1 MALKPL
7 RILLTLTLTL
17 VFTLV
22 TTLVTTTAV
31 FWASPHIAIRALQ
44 TATASFTP
52 YKLTLGNPT
61 LKWSPFELQ
70 TELLLLTYDDPSRP
84 PVVSLQAVD
93 FAMPLQELFLGNI
106 SGGYFEAKNVTYYLD
121 NEDSSE
127 PIDIETL
134 LAPLSRLPNRI
145 DLESVHLISR
155 NENLWIFPLYDVHA
169 DRNEAGSMDVK
180 AGLDVAERKVELT
193 AVANWISR
201 EGHHRLEVDSVFR
214 GLEEDSRLQATG
226 YVDVIDT
233 ELSYELA
240 VNGRYERV
248 SDFLSALDGDAYP
261 FSGNLTV
268 EGVLEGGLDSYT
280 LTLDEIGLRE
290 GDVYTFSAEGQIIQ
304 NGSEHASLDINA
316 QGSAQEIDELLPHSG
331 ALSELLQRSE
341 IEIAVQGTLDEP
353 LIERA
358 ALVLYGAGDTRLSL
372 VTQSKAL
379 RLNELDSI
387 LNTETASATIEGTIG
402 NLGELLLV
410 AGAVSK
416 DVIDAARLGETSASF
431 HGEAHGNMQELRI
444 DLEDLKGAHPI
455 YKLEST
461 AKILWHQDV
470 LSAPELEV
478 RVSQREQTGEVR
490 ARGAVADVLQARGV
504 ALELELNNASPA
516 PLFNVLNVAPPFEI
530 GGVDGNA
537 LLLRSGDAF
546 RLREVEARVQALR
559 GILFE
564 VSGEATIFEKEI
576 TADWQLNLIDTT
588 EDAWAALSLPMG
600 APKKFETTVRLRPT
614 YLTALSDVLIGD
626 TQIQSVVTG
635 DIDRRTLD
643 RLSVDLYTPNLHLD
657 DFASQSTEADPAA
670 VKSSLSLE
678 GLNDVLPVFPTSTTL
693 RSGKVTGP
701 LTQLEDLSVA
711 IDTSAGRLTLREF
724 DARYS
729 GGELILRG
737 NIDSTIDPL
746 AVSLAGRGIRVPLG
760 AVTEDLGLQQNVSG
774 AFSFQGG
781 LVTRGAA
788 QEDWEDNLQGR
799 LSTAL
804 SDVTVSGAAY
814 DLLMSNLLAWL
825 VKGAGEKTTTFDCT
839 MAQFD
844 IADGVARSDSIYIET
859 PRMLATGKASIDL
872 PKSKL
877 DVRIE
882 PRSKSRAIQFPSA
895 IRIDGDLSDPK
906 VSASALQAGA
916 DLSAQALLLLPSL
929 TLKIFGLD
937 GPGDQNRPCETKA
950 S

>member
-1 MALKPL
+1 MALTPL

-17 VFTLV
+17 IVTLAMAA
-22 TTLVTTTAV
+22 AV
-31 FWASPHIAIRALQ
+31 FWVSPDLAIRALQ
-44 TATASFTP
+44 SATASFTP
-52 YKLTLGNPT
+52 YKLNFGNPK
-61 LKWSPFELQ
+61 LQWSPFEFQ
-70 TELLLLTYDDPSRP
+70 TELLLLNYDDPSRP
-84 PVVSLQAVD
+84 PVVSLQAVE
-93 FAMPLQELFLGNI
+93 FAMPLQELFSGNI

-121 NEDSSE
+121 NEDSKE
-127 PIDIETL
+127 PIDIEAL

-145 DLESVHLISR
+145 DLQSVHLISR
-155 NENLWIFPLYDVHA
+155 NESLWIFPLYDVHA
-169 DRNEAGSMDVK
+169 DRNEAGSMDIT
-180 AGLDVAERKVELT
+180 AGLDVAERKVEL
-193 AVANWISR
+193 AAEANWVSR
-201 EGHHRLEVDSVFR
+201 EGHHRLEVDSVFT

-226 YVDVIDT
+226 YVDAIDT

-248 SDFLSALDGDAYP
+248 SDFLRALDGDAYP
-261 FSGNLTV
+261 FAGNLTV
-268 EGVLEGGLDSYT
+268 EGILEGGLKGYT
-280 LTLDEIGLRE
+280 LTLDEIGLSE
-290 GDVYTFSAEGQIIQ
+290 GDVYMFSAEGQITQ

-316 QGSAQEIDELLPHSG
+316 QGSAKEINELLPHSG
-331 ALSELLQRSE
+331 AFSALLQRSE

-353 LIERA
+353 LIQRA
-358 ALVLYGAGDTRLSL
+358 ALVLYGVGDTRISL

-387 LNTETASATIEGTIG
+387 LNTETASATIEGTVG

-410 AGAVSK
+410 AGAASK
-416 DVIDAARLGETSASF
+416 DAVHGARLNETSASF
-431 HGEAHGNMQELRI
+431 QGKARGNMQELRI
-444 DLEDLKGAHPI
+444 DLEGLRGTHPI
-455 YKLEST
+455 YDLEST
-461 AKILWHQDV
+461 AKLLWHQNV
-470 LSAPELEV
+470 LSAPQLDL
-478 RVSQREQTGEVR
+478 RISHSEQAEQVH

-504 ALELELNNASPA
+504 ALELELDNVSPS
-516 PLFNVLNVAPPFEI
+516 PLLDLLSIAPPIEI
-530 GGVDGNA
+530 GAVDGSA
-537 LLLRSGDAF
+537 LLLRGGDTL

-559 GILFE
+559 GLIIEL
-564 VSGEATIFEKEI
+564 SGQGAIFEKEI
-576 TADWQLNLIDTT
+576 TADLQLNLIDTT
-588 EDAWAALSLPMG
+588 ENAWAALSLPMG

-635 DIDRRTLD
+635 DIDRLTLD

-670 VKSSLSLE
+670 VKSSLSLK
-678 GLNDVLPVFPTSTTL
+678 GLNDVLPEFPTSTTL
-693 RSGKVTGP
+693 RSRKVTGP

-711 IDTSAGRLTLREF
+711 IDTGAGRLTLREF
-724 DARYS
+724 DARYA

-781 LVTRGAA
+781 LVTRGVA
-788 QEDWEDNLQGR
+788 QKDWEGNLQGR

-844 IADGVARSDSIYIET
+844 IAEGVARSDSIYIET

-872 PKSKL
+872 PRSKI

-895 IRIDGDLSDPK
+895 IRIVGDLKDPK

-937 GPGDQNRPCETKA
+937 GPDDQNRPCETKA